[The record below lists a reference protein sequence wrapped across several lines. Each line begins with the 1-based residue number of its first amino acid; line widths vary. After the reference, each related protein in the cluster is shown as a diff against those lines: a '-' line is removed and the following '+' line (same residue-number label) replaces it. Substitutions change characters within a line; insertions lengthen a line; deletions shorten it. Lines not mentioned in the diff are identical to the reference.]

1 MIIFFRG
8 NRAGKAYLVAKKR
21 ERGDASVQKRAANLM
36 RAGECRERVTAA

>member
-8 NRAGKAYLVAKKR
+8 NRAGKAYLVAKDG
-21 ERGDASVQKRAANLM
+21 RGDDASVQKRAANLM